1 MIKNVTDYLKDSYG
15 GTFEENVKTVLT
27 KHFDSDSVEN
37 LWNKIVEKYSELF
50 QKQTISEE
58 DEDAVYYI
66 LPSVAVYRV
75 LEDYRAIGYA
85 GGEIAAKNLSGCSG
99 DKARSEKVAVSSDDK
114 ACTAHSPIDALS
126 LFREI
131 YFIDGQCGHDY
142 LVNRFKEDEAFLKGF
157 PQDFLRTVGEGKCEV
172 ISDTPEYTEFHVK
185 SCRFLALTKELNC
198 PEICSVF
205 CDLDN
210 LMYTNMHPKL
220 SYNRDKTL
228 YAGDD
233 CCNFSMRYV
242 EKE

>member
-1 MIKNVTDYLKDSYG
+1 MKANSIELLKDAYG

-27 KHFDSDSVEN
+27 KHFDSDSAEN
-37 LWNKIVEKYSELF
+37 LWNQIVEKYSELL
-50 QKQTISEE
+50 QKQNISEE

-66 LPSVAVYRV
+66 FPSVAVYRV
-75 LEDYRAIGYA
+75 LE
-85 GGEIAAKNLSGCSG
+85 ESG
-99 DKARSEKVAVSSDDK
+99 ASEKVAV
-114 ACTAHSPIDALS
+114 HHIDALS
-126 LFREI
+126 IFREI
-131 YFIDGQCGHDY
+131 YFLDGQRGHDY
-142 LVNRFKEDEAFLKGF
+142 LVNRFREDEAFLKGF

-172 ISDTPEYTEFHVK
+172 ICDTPEYTEFHVK
-185 SCRFLALTKELNC
+185 SCRFLELTKELNC

-205 CDLDN
+205 CDLDT

>member
-1 MIKNVTDYLKDSYG
+1 MKANSIELLKDAYG

-27 KHFDSDSVEN
+27 KHFDSDSAEN
-37 LWNKIVEKYSELF
+37 LWNQIVEKYSELF
-50 QKQTISEE
+50 QKQNISEE

-75 LEDYRAIGYA
+75 LEELGA
-85 GGEIAAKNLSGCSG
+85 
-99 DKARSEKVAVSSDDK
+99 SEKGVVRY
-114 ACTAHSPIDALS
+114 IDALS
-126 LFREI
+126 IFREI
-131 YFIDGQCGHDY
+131 YFIDGQRGHDY
-142 LVNRFKEDEAFLKGF
+142 LVNRLREDEAFLKGF

-172 ISDTPEYTEFHVK
+172 ICDTPEYTEFHVK
-185 SCRFLALTKELNC
+185 SCRFLELTKELNC

>member
-1 MIKNVTDYLKDSYG
+1 MKANSIELLKDAYG
-15 GTFEENVKTVLT
+15 GAFEENVKTVLT
-27 KHFDSDSVEN
+27 KHFDSDSTEN
-37 LWNKIVEKYSELF
+37 LWNQIVEKYSELF
-50 QKQTISEE
+50 QKQNISED

-66 LPSVAVYRV
+66 FPSVAVYRV
-75 LEDYRAIGYA
+75 LE
-85 GGEIAAKNLSGCSG
+85 ESG
-99 DKARSEKVAVSSDDK
+99 ASEKGTASSDDK
-114 ACTAHSPIDALS
+114 ACMDVCHIDALFI
-126 LFREI
+126 FREI
-131 YFIDGQCGHDY
+131 YFIDGQRGHDY
-142 LVNRFKEDEAFLKGF
+142 LVNRFREDEAFLKGF

-185 SCRFLALTKELNC
+185 SCRFLELSKELNC

-205 CDLDN
+205 CDLDT
-210 LMYTNMHPKL
+210 LMYTNMHPNL

>member
-1 MIKNVTDYLKDSYG
+1 MKANSIELLKDAYG
-15 GTFEENVKTVLT
+15 GTFEENVKTILN
-27 KHFDSDSVEN
+27 KHFDSKNAEK
-37 LWNKIVEKYSELF
+37 LWNQIGEKYSELF
-50 QKQTISEE
+50 QKQNISEE

-75 LEDYRAIGYA
+75 LE
-85 GGEIAAKNLSGCSG
+85 ESG
-99 DKARSEKVAVSSDDK
+99 ASEKGAVSSDDK
-114 ACTAHSPIDALS
+114 VCTAHSPIDALS

-131 YFIDGQCGHDY
+131 YFIDGQRGHDY
-142 LVNRFKEDEAFLKGF
+142 LVNRFREDEAFLKGF

-172 ISDTPEYTEFHVK
+172 ICDTPEYTEFHVK
-185 SCRFLALTKELNC
+185 SCRFLELTKELNC

-205 CDLDN
+205 CDIDN

>member
-1 MIKNVTDYLKDSYG
+1 MKANSIELLKDAYG

-27 KHFDSDSVEN
+27 KHFDSDSAEK
-37 LWNKIVEKYSELF
+37 LWKQIVEKYSELF
-50 QKQTISEE
+50 QKQNISEE

-75 LEDYRAIGYA
+75 LEESAVFDP
-85 GGEIAAKNLSGCSG
+85 LS
-99 DKARSEKVAVSSDDK
+99 
-114 ACTAHSPIDALS
+114 I
-126 LFREI
+126 FREI
-131 YFIDGQCGHDY
+131 YFIDGQRGHDY
-142 LVNRFKEDEAFLKGF
+142 LVNRFREDEAFLKGF

-172 ISDTPEYTEFHVK
+172 ICDTPEYTEFHVK
-185 SCRFLALTKELNC
+185 SCRFLELTKELNC

-205 CDLDN
+205 CDLDT

-242 EKE
+242 EKK

>member
-1 MIKNVTDYLKDSYG
+1 MKASTIEFLKDAYG
-15 GTFEENVKTVLT
+15 GTFEENVKTILT
-27 KHFDSDSVEN
+27 KHFDSDSAEN
-37 LWNKIVEKYSELF
+37 LWNQIAGKYEGLV
-50 QKQTISEE
+50 QNADILEE

-75 LEDYRAIGYA
+75 LE
-85 GGEIAAKNLSGCSG
+85 ESG
-99 DKARSEKVAVSSDDK
+99 ASEKGTASSGDK
-114 ACTAHSPIDALS
+114 ACTADSRIDALS
-126 LFREI
+126 IFREI
-131 YFIDGQCGHDY
+131 YFIDGQRGHDY

-172 ISDTPEYTEFHVK
+172 ICDTPEYTEFHVK

>member
-1 MIKNVTDYLKDSYG
+1 MEAKTIELLKDAYG

-27 KHFDSDSVEN
+27 KHFDSDSAEN
-37 LWNKIVEKYSELF
+37 LWNQIVEKYSELF
-50 QKQTISEE
+50 QKLNISEE

-75 LEDYRAIGYA
+75 LE
-85 GGEIAAKNLSGCSG
+85 ESG
-99 DKARSEKVAVSSDDK
+99 ASENGAVR
-114 ACTAHSPIDALS
+114 HIDALS
-126 LFREI
+126 IFREI
-131 YFIDGQCGHDY
+131 YFIDGQRGHDY
-142 LVNRFKEDEAFLKGF
+142 LVNRFREDEAFLKGF
-157 PQDFLRTVGEGKCEV
+157 PQDFLRTVGEGKSEV
-172 ISDTPEYTEFHVK
+172 IFDTPEYTEFHVK

-205 CDLDN
+205 CDIDN

-242 EKE
+242 KKE

>member
-1 MIKNVTDYLKDSYG
+1 MKANSIELLKDAYG

-27 KHFDSDSVEN
+27 KHFDSDSAEN
-37 LWNKIVEKYSELF
+37 LWNQIVEKYSELF
-50 QKQTISEE
+50 KKHNISEE

-75 LEDYRAIGYA
+75 LEKS
-85 GGEIAAKNLSGCSG
+85 GESENEAA
-99 DKARSEKVAVSSDDK
+99 SSDDK
-114 ACTAHSPIDALS
+114 ACTAVSHIDALT

-131 YFIDGQCGHDY
+131 YFIDGQRGHDY
-142 LVNRFKEDEAFLKGF
+142 LVNRFREDEAFLKGF
-157 PQDFLRTVGEGKCEV
+157 PQDFLRTVGEEKCEV
-172 ISDTPEYTEFHVK
+172 ICDTPEYTEFHVK

-233 CCNFSMRYV
+233 CCNFSMRYM

>member
-1 MIKNVTDYLKDSYG
+1 MSRSAIDFLKDAYG
-15 GTFEENVKTVLT
+15 GTFEENVKTVLNRY
-27 KHFDSDSVEN
+27 FDSDSAEK
-37 LWNKIVEKYSELF
+37 LWNQIVEKYSELF
-50 QKQTISEE
+50 QKHNISEE

-66 LPSVAVYRV
+66 LPSIAVYRV
-75 LEDYRAIGYA
+75 LKESSA
-85 GGEIAAKNLSGCSG
+85 S
-99 DKARSEKVAVSSDDK
+99 DKGAVR
-114 ACTAHSPIDALS
+114 HIDALS
-126 LFREI
+126 IFREI
-131 YFIDGQCGHDY
+131 YFIDGQRGHNY

-172 ISDTPEYTEFHVK
+172 ICDTPEYTEFHVK
-185 SCRFLALTKELNC
+185 SCRFLALTKELGC

-205 CDLDN
+205 CDLDT

-233 CCNFSMRYV
+233 YCNFSMRYV

>member
-1 MIKNVTDYLKDSYG
+1 MKASSIELLKDAYG

-27 KHFDSDSVEN
+27 KHFDSDSAEN
-37 LWNKIVEKYSELF
+37 LWNQIVEKYSELF
-50 QKQTISEE
+50 QKHNISEE

-75 LEDYRAIGYA
+75 LEESVA
-85 GGEIAAKNLSGCSG
+85 
-99 DKARSEKVAVSSDDK
+99 SEKGAASSGDK
-114 ACTAHSPIDALS
+114 ACTADSPIDALS
-126 LFREI
+126 IFREI
-131 YFIDGQCGHDY
+131 YFIDGQRGHDY

-172 ISDTPEYTEFHVK
+172 ICDTPEYTEFHVK
-185 SCRFLALTKELNC
+185 SCRFLSFTKELNC

-205 CDLDN
+205 CELDT
-210 LMYTNMHPKL
+210 LMYTDMHPNL
-220 SYNRDKTL
+220 LYNRDKTL

>member
-1 MIKNVTDYLKDSYG
+1 MKANSIELLKDAYG
-15 GTFEENVKTVLT
+15 GTFDENVKTVLNRY
-27 KHFDSDSVEN
+27 FDSDSEEN
-37 LWNKIVEKYSELF
+37 LWNQIVEKYSKLF
-50 QKQTISEE
+50 QKQNISEE

-75 LEDYRAIGYA
+75 LEESSA
-85 GGEIAAKNLSGCSG
+85 
-99 DKARSEKVAVSSDDK
+99 SEKGTASSGDK
-114 ACTAHSPIDALS
+114 ACTADSRIDALS
-126 LFREI
+126 IFREI
-131 YFIDGQCGHDY
+131 YFIDGQRGHDY
-142 LVNRFKEDEAFLKGF
+142 LVNRFREDEAFLKGF

-172 ISDTPEYTEFHVK
+172 ICDTPEYTEFHVK
-185 SCRFLALTKELNC
+185 SCRFLELTKELNC

-210 LMYTNMHPKL
+210 LMYNNMHPKL

-228 YAGDD
+228 YAGHD

>member
-1 MIKNVTDYLKDSYG
+1 MKASTIEFLKDAYG
-15 GTFEENVKTVLT
+15 GTFEENVKTVLNRY
-27 KHFDSDSVEN
+27 FDSDCAGK
-37 LWNKIVEKYSELF
+37 LWNQIVKKYSELF
-50 QKQTISEE
+50 KKHNISEE

-75 LEDYRAIGYA
+75 LE
-85 GGEIAAKNLSGCSG
+85 ESAA
-99 DKARSEKVAVSSDDK
+99 SENVVVSSDDK
-114 ACTAHSPIDALS
+114 SCTDASRLDALS

-131 YFIDGQCGHDY
+131 YFIDGQRGHDY
-142 LVNRFKEDEAFLKGF
+142 LVNRFREDEAFLKGF

-172 ISDTPEYTEFHVK
+172 ISDTPGYTEFHIK
-185 SCRFLALTKELNC
+185 NCRFLELTKELNC

-205 CDLDN
+205 CDLDT

-228 YAGDD
+228 YAGHD
-233 CCNFSMRYV
+233 CCNFSMRYL

>member
-1 MIKNVTDYLKDSYG
+1 MKANSIELLKDAYG
-15 GTFEENVKTVLT
+15 GIFEENVKTILN
-27 KHFDSDSVEN
+27 KHFDSDSAEK
-37 LWNKIVEKYSELF
+37 LWNQIVEKYSELF
-50 QKQTISEE
+50 QKLNISEE

-75 LEDYRAIGYA
+75 LE
-85 GGEIAAKNLSGCSG
+85 ESG
-99 DKARSEKVAVSSDDK
+99 ASEKGDG
-114 ACTAHSPIDALS
+114 HHIDALS
-126 LFREI
+126 IFREI
-131 YFIDGQCGHDY
+131 YFIDGQRGHDY
-142 LVNRFKEDEAFLKGF
+142 LVNRFREDEAFLKGF

-172 ISDTPEYTEFHVK
+172 ICDTPEYTQFHVK
-185 SCRFLALTKELNC
+185 SCRFLELTKELGC

-205 CDLDN
+205 CELDT

>member
-1 MIKNVTDYLKDSYG
+1 MKANSIELLKDAYG
-15 GTFEENVKTVLT
+15 GTFEKNVKTVLT
-27 KHFDSDSVEN
+27 KHFDSDSAEN
-37 LWNKIVEKYSELF
+37 LWNQIVEKYSELF
-50 QKQTISEE
+50 QKQNISEE

-75 LEDYRAIGYA
+75 LE
-85 GGEIAAKNLSGCSG
+85 ESAASEKGAASSG
-99 DKARSEKVAVSSDDK
+99 DKACKASSR
-114 ACTAHSPIDALS
+114 IDALS
-126 LFREI
+126 IFREI
-131 YFIDGQCGHDY
+131 YFIDGQRGHDY
-142 LVNRFKEDEAFLKGF
+142 LVNRFREDEAFLKGF

-185 SCRFLALTKELNC
+185 SCRFLELTKELNC

-205 CDLDN
+205 CDLDT
-210 LMYTNMHPKL
+210 LMYTDMHPNL
-220 SYNRDKTL
+220 LYNRDKTL

>member
-1 MIKNVTDYLKDSYG
+1 MKANSTELLKDAYG
-15 GTFEENVKTVLT
+15 GTFEENVKTILN
-27 KHFDSDSVEN
+27 KHFDSKNAEK
-37 LWNKIVEKYSELF
+37 LWNQIVEKYSELF
-50 QKQTISEE
+50 QKQNISEE

-75 LEDYRAIGYA
+75 LE
-85 GGEIAAKNLSGCSG
+85 ESG
-99 DKARSEKVAVSSDDK
+99 ASEKWAVSSDDK
-114 ACTAHSPIDALS
+114 ACMDVRHIDVLS
-126 LFREI
+126 IFREI
-131 YFIDGQCGHDY
+131 YFIDGQRGHDY
-142 LVNRFKEDEAFLKGF
+142 LVNRFREDEAFLKGF

-172 ISDTPEYTEFHVK
+172 ICDTPEYTEFHVK

-205 CDLDN
+205 CDIDN

>member
-1 MIKNVTDYLKDSYG
+1 MSRSAIDFLKDAYG
-15 GTFEENVKTVLT
+15 GTFEENVKTVLNRY
-27 KHFDSDSVEN
+27 FDSDSAEK
-37 LWNKIVEKYSELF
+37 LWNQIVEKYSELF
-50 QKQTISEE
+50 QKHNISEE

-66 LPSVAVYRV
+66 LPSIAVYRV
-75 LEDYRAIGYA
+75 LE
-85 GGEIAAKNLSGCSG
+85 ESG
-99 DKARSEKVAVSSDDK
+99 ASEKGTACSDDK
-114 ACTAHSPIDALS
+114 ACVAASENKFTCTPDTRFSDNSSNGSSCFDALS
-126 LFREI
+126 IFREI
-131 YFIDGQCGHDY
+131 YCIDGQRGHDY

-172 ISDTPEYTEFHVK
+172 ICDTPEYTEFHVK
-185 SCRFLALTKELNC
+185 SCRFLELTKELNC

-205 CDLDN
+205 CDLDT

-228 YAGDD
+228 YVGDD

>member
-1 MIKNVTDYLKDSYG
+1 MKANSIELLKDAYG

-27 KHFDSDSVEN
+27 KHFDSDSAEN
-37 LWNKIVEKYSELF
+37 LWNLIVEKYSELF
-50 QKQTISEE
+50 KKHNISEE

-75 LEDYRAIGYA
+75 LE
-85 GGEIAAKNLSGCSG
+85 ESG
-99 DKARSEKVAVSSDDK
+99 ASEKRAASSDDK
-114 ACTAHSPIDALS
+114 ACMAHSPIDALT

-131 YFIDGQCGHDY
+131 YFIDGQRGHDY

-185 SCRFLALTKELNC
+185 SCRFLELTKELGC

-205 CDLDN
+205 CDLDT

-228 YAGDD
+228 YAGHD

-242 EKE
+242 EKL

>member
-1 MIKNVTDYLKDSYG
+1 MKASTIELLKYAYG

-27 KHFDSDSVEN
+27 KHFDSDSTEN
-37 LWNKIVEKYSELF
+37 LWNQIVEKYSELF
-50 QKQTISEE
+50 QKQNISED

-75 LEDYRAIGYA
+75 LE
-85 GGEIAAKNLSGCSG
+85 ESG
-99 DKARSEKVAVSSDDK
+99 ASEKGTASSDDK
-114 ACTAHSPIDALS
+114 ACMDVCHIDALFI
-126 LFREI
+126 FREI
-131 YFIDGQCGHDY
+131 YFIDGQRGHDY
-142 LVNRFKEDEAFLKGF
+142 LVNRFREDEAFLKGF

-185 SCRFLALTKELNC
+185 SCRFLELTKELNC

-205 CDLDN
+205 CELDT
-210 LMYTNMHPKL
+210 LMYTDMHPKL

>member
-1 MIKNVTDYLKDSYG
+1 MKANSIELLKDAYG

-27 KHFDSDSVEN
+27 KHFDSDSAEN
-37 LWNKIVEKYSELF
+37 LWNQIVEKYSELF
-50 QKQTISEE
+50 QKMNISEE

-75 LEDYRAIGYA
+75 LQNYG
-85 GGEIAAKNLSGCSG
+85 AAC
-99 DKARSEKVAVSSDDK
+99 SDDK
-114 ACTAHSPIDALS
+114 ACVAVPENKFTCTPDTRFFDNSLNGSSSFDALS
-126 LFREI
+126 IFREI
-131 YFIDGQCGHDY
+131 YFIDGQSGHDY

-172 ISDTPEYTEFHVK
+172 ICDTLEYTEFHVK
-185 SCRFLALTKELNC
+185 SCRFLELTKELNC

-205 CDLDN
+205 CDLDI

-228 YAGDD
+228 YAGDE

>member
-1 MIKNVTDYLKDSYG
+1 MKANSIELLKDAYG
-15 GTFEENVKTVLT
+15 GTFEENVKTVLN
-27 KHFDSDSVEN
+27 KHFDSDSAEN
-37 LWNKIVEKYSELF
+37 LWTQIVEKYSELF
-50 QKQTISEE
+50 QKHNISEE

-75 LEDYRAIGYA
+75 LEESGASENG
-85 GGEIAAKNLSGCSG
+85 AASSG
-99 DKARSEKVAVSSDDK
+99 DK
-114 ACTAHSPIDALS
+114 ACTADSRIDALS
-126 LFREI
+126 IFREI
-131 YFIDGQCGHDY
+131 YFIDGQRGHDY

-185 SCRFLALTKELNC
+185 SCRFLALTKELGC

-205 CDLDN
+205 CELDT
-210 LMYTNMHPKL
+210 LMYTDMHPKL

>member
-1 MIKNVTDYLKDSYG
+1 MKASTIEFLKDAYG
-15 GTFEENVKTVLT
+15 GTFEENVKTVLN
-27 KHFDSDSVEN
+27 KHFDSQNAEN
-37 LWNKIVEKYSELF
+37 LWNQIVEKYSELF
-50 QKQTISEE
+50 QTLNISEE

-75 LEDYRAIGYA
+75 LE
-85 GGEIAAKNLSGCSG
+85 ESG
-99 DKARSEKVAVSSDDK
+99 ASEKVAASSGDK
-114 ACTAHSPIDALS
+114 ACTADSRIDALS
-126 LFREI
+126 IFREI
-131 YFIDGQCGHDY
+131 YFLDGQRGHDY
-142 LVNRFKEDEAFLKGF
+142 LVNRFRADEAFLKGF

-185 SCRFLALTKELNC
+185 SCRFLELTKELNC
-198 PEICSVF
+198 PKICSVF

>member
-1 MIKNVTDYLKDSYG
+1 MKANSIELLKDAYG

-27 KHFDSDSVEN
+27 KYFDSDSAEN
-37 LWNKIVEKYSELF
+37 LWNQIVEKYSELF
-50 QKQTISEE
+50 QEQNISEE

-75 LEDYRAIGYA
+75 LE
-85 GGEIAAKNLSGCSG
+85 ES
-99 DKARSEKVAVSSDDK
+99 AVFDS
-114 ACTAHSPIDALS
+114 LS

-131 YFIDGQCGHDY
+131 YFIDGQRGHDY
-142 LVNRFKEDEAFLKGF
+142 LVNRFREDEAFLKGF

-172 ISDTPEYTEFHVK
+172 ICDTPEYIEFHVK
-185 SCRFLALTKELNC
+185 SCRFLELTKELNC
-198 PEICSVF
+198 PEICSGF
-205 CDLDN
+205 CDLDTM
-210 LMYTNMHPKL
+210 MYNNMHPKL
-220 SYNRDKTL
+220 SYSRDKTL

>member
-1 MIKNVTDYLKDSYG
+1 MKANSIELLKDAYG

-27 KHFDSDSVEN
+27 KHFDSDSGEK
-37 LWNKIVEKYSELF
+37 LWNQIVEKYSELF
-50 QKQTISEE
+50 QKLNISEE

-75 LEDYRAIGYA
+75 LE
-85 GGEIAAKNLSGCSG
+85 ESG
-99 DKARSEKVAVSSDDK
+99 ASEKGDG
-114 ACTAHSPIDALS
+114 HHIDALS
-126 LFREI
+126 IFREI
-131 YFIDGQCGHDY
+131 YFLDGQRGHDY
-142 LVNRFKEDEAFLKGF
+142 LVNRFREDEAFLKGF

-185 SCRFLALTKELNC
+185 SCRFLELTKELNY

-205 CDLDN
+205 CELDT

>member
-1 MIKNVTDYLKDSYG
+1 MKANSIELLKNAYG
-15 GTFEENVKTVLT
+15 GTFEENVKTILN
-27 KHFDSDSVEN
+27 KHFDSDSAEN
-37 LWNKIVEKYSELF
+37 LWNQIVEKYSELF
-50 QKQTISEE
+50 QKHNISEE

-66 LPSVAVYRV
+66 LPSIAVYRI
-75 LEDYRAIGYA
+75 LEKSVASGK
-85 GGEIAAKNLSGCSG
+85 GAA
-99 DKARSEKVAVSSDDK
+99 SSDDK
-114 ACTAHSPIDALS
+114 SCTAASRLDALS

-131 YFIDGQCGHDY
+131 YFIDGQRGRDY
-142 LVNRFKEDEAFLKGF
+142 LVNRFREDEAFLKGF

-172 ISDTPEYTEFHVK
+172 ICDTPEYTEFHVK
-185 SCRFLALTKELNC
+185 NCGFLELTKKLGC

-205 CDLDN
+205 CDIDN

-228 YAGDD
+228 YAGDN

>member
-1 MIKNVTDYLKDSYG
+1 MEAKTIELLKDAYG

-27 KHFDSDSVEN
+27 KHFDSDSAEN
-37 LWNKIVEKYSELF
+37 LWNQIVEKYSELF
-50 QKQTISEE
+50 QKLNISEE

-66 LPSVAVYRV
+66 LPSVPVYRV
-75 LEDYRAIGYA
+75 LE
-85 GGEIAAKNLSGCSG
+85 ESG
-99 DKARSEKVAVSSDDK
+99 ASEKGTASSGDK
-114 ACTAHSPIDALS
+114 ACTADSRIDAIS
-126 LFREI
+126 IFREI
-131 YFIDGQCGHDY
+131 YFIDGQRGHDY
-142 LVNRFKEDEAFLKGF
+142 LVNRFREDEAFLKGF

-172 ISDTPEYTEFHVK
+172 ICDTPEYTEFHVK
-185 SCRFLALTKELNC
+185 SCRFLELTKELNC

-205 CDLDN
+205 CDLDT

>member
-1 MIKNVTDYLKDSYG
+1 MKANSIELLKDAYG
-15 GTFEENVKTVLT
+15 GTFEENVKTVLN
-27 KHFDSDSVEN
+27 KHFDSDSAEN

-50 QKQTISEE
+50 QKHNISEE

-75 LEDYRAIGYA
+75 LE
-85 GGEIAAKNLSGCSG
+85 ESG
-99 DKARSEKVAVSSDDK
+99 ASENGAVR
-114 ACTAHSPIDALS
+114 HIDAFS
-126 LFREI
+126 IFREI
-131 YFIDGQCGHDY
+131 YFLDGQRGHDY
-142 LVNRFKEDEAFLKGF
+142 LVNRFREDEAFLKGF

-185 SCRFLALTKELNC
+185 SCRFLELTKELNC
-198 PEICSVF
+198 PKICSVF
-205 CDLDN
+205 CDLDT
-210 LMYTNMHPKL
+210 LMYTDMHPKL

>member
-1 MIKNVTDYLKDSYG
+1 MKSNSIELLKDSYG
-15 GTFEENVKTVLT
+15 GTFEENVKTILN
-27 KHFDSDSVEN
+27 KHFDSKNAEN
-37 LWNKIVEKYSELF
+37 LWNQIVEKYSELF
-50 QKQTISEE
+50 QKQNISEE

-75 LEDYRAIGYA
+75 LEESGASEKG
-85 GGEIAAKNLSGCSG
+85 AASLG
-99 DKARSEKVAVSSDDK
+99 DKACMAV
-114 ACTAHSPIDALS
+114 HHIDALS
-126 LFREI
+126 IFREI
-131 YFIDGQCGHDY
+131 YFIDGQRGHDY
-142 LVNRFKEDEAFLKGF
+142 LVNRFKEDESFLKGF

-172 ISDTPEYTEFHVK
+172 ICDTPEYTEFHVK
-185 SCRFLALTKELNC
+185 NCRFLELTKELGC

-205 CDLDN
+205 CDLDT

-242 EKE
+242 EKL

>member
-1 MIKNVTDYLKDSYG
+1 MKANSIELLKDAYG

-27 KHFDSDSVEN
+27 KHFGSDSAEN
-37 LWNKIVEKYSELF
+37 LWNQIVEKYSELF
-50 QKQTISEE
+50 QKHNISEE

-75 LEDYRAIGYA
+75 LEESVA
-85 GGEIAAKNLSGCSG
+85 
-99 DKARSEKVAVSSDDK
+99 SEKVAVSSDDK
-114 ACTAHSPIDALS
+114 ACTADSRIDALS
-126 LFREI
+126 IFREI
-131 YFIDGQCGHDY
+131 YFLDGQRGHDY
-142 LVNRFKEDEAFLKGF
+142 LVNRFREDEAFLKGF

-185 SCRFLALTKELNC
+185 SCRFLALTKELGC

-205 CDLDN
+205 CDLDT

-228 YAGDD
+228 YVGDD

>member
-1 MIKNVTDYLKDSYG
+1 MKANSIELLKDAYG

-27 KHFDSDSVEN
+27 KHFDSDSAEN
-37 LWNKIVEKYSELF
+37 LWNQIVEKYSKLF
-50 QKQTISEE
+50 QKLNISEE

-75 LEDYRAIGYA
+75 LEESGALEKGAAI
-85 GGEIAAKNLSGCSG
+85 SG
-99 DKARSEKVAVSSDDK
+99 DKACMDVR
-114 ACTAHSPIDALS
+114 HIDALS
-126 LFREI
+126 IFREI
-131 YFIDGQCGHDY
+131 YFIDGQRGHDY
-142 LVNRFKEDEAFLKGF
+142 LVNRFREDEAFLKGF

-172 ISDTPEYTEFHVK
+172 ICDTPEYTEFHVK
-185 SCRFLALTKELNC
+185 SCRFLALTKELGC

-205 CDLDN
+205 CDIDN
-210 LMYTNMHPKL
+210 LMYTDMHPNL
-220 SYNRDKTL
+220 LYNRDKIL

>member
-1 MIKNVTDYLKDSYG
+1 MKASTIELLKYAYG

-27 KHFDSDSVEN
+27 KHFDSDSTEN
-37 LWNKIVEKYSELF
+37 LWNQIVEKYSELF
-50 QKQTISEE
+50 QKQNISED

-75 LEDYRAIGYA
+75 LEESAVFDP
-85 GGEIAAKNLSGCSG
+85 LS
-99 DKARSEKVAVSSDDK
+99 
-114 ACTAHSPIDALS
+114 I
-126 LFREI
+126 FREI
-131 YFIDGQCGHDY
+131 YFIDGQRGHDY
-142 LVNRFKEDEAFLKGF
+142 LVNRFREDEAFLKGF

-172 ISDTPEYTEFHVK
+172 ICDTPEYTEFHVK
-185 SCRFLALTKELNC
+185 SCRFLELTKELNC

-205 CDLDN
+205 CDLDT

>member
-1 MIKNVTDYLKDSYG
+1 MKANSIELLKDAYG
-15 GTFEENVKTVLT
+15 GTFEENVKTILNRY
-27 KHFDSDSVEN
+27 FDSASAEN
-37 LWNKIVEKYSELF
+37 LWNQIVEKYSELF
-50 QKQTISEE
+50 QKQNISEE

-75 LEDYRAIGYA
+75 LEESGASENG
-85 GGEIAAKNLSGCSG
+85 AASSG
-99 DKARSEKVAVSSDDK
+99 DK
-114 ACTAHSPIDALS
+114 ACTAASRLDALS

-131 YFIDGQCGHDY
+131 YFIDGQHGHDY
-142 LVNRFKEDEAFLKGF
+142 LVNRFREDEAFLKSF

-172 ISDTPEYTEFHVK
+172 ICDTPEYTEFHVK
-185 SCRFLALTKELNC
+185 SCRFLELTKELGC

-205 CDLDN
+205 CDLDT

-228 YAGDD
+228 YAGHD
-233 CCNFSMRYV
+233 CCNFSMRYL

>member
-1 MIKNVTDYLKDSYG
+1 MKANSIELLKDAYG
-15 GTFEENVKTVLT
+15 GTFEENVKTVLNR
-27 KHFDSDSVEN
+27 HFDSDSAEN
-37 LWNKIVEKYSELF
+37 LWNQIAGKYEGLV
-50 QKQTISEE
+50 QNADILED

-75 LEDYRAIGYA
+75 LE
-85 GGEIAAKNLSGCSG
+85 ESG
-99 DKARSEKVAVSSDDK
+99 ASEKGTASSDDK
-114 ACTAHSPIDALS
+114 ACMDVCHIDALS
-126 LFREI
+126 IFREI
-131 YFIDGQCGHDY
+131 YFIDGQRGHDY
-142 LVNRFKEDEAFLKGF
+142 LVNRFREDEAFLKGF
-157 PQDFLRTVGEGKCEV
+157 PQDFLRTVGEGKSEV
-172 ISDTPEYTEFHVK
+172 IFDTPEYTEFHVK

-205 CDLDN
+205 CDIDN